1 MGRTRM
7 GGRFDP
13 EKYGMIFCPD
23 CSGSGK
29 SFMDPKG
36 DHVCKVCGGFG
47 LIIKRQEKAVVFDR
61 RFPTIFQAESPIDK

>member
-29 SFMDPKG
+29 SFMDPQG
-36 DHVCKVCGGFG
+36 DNVFKVCGGFG
-47 LIIKRQEKAVVFDR
+47 LIKKREKGSLLDK
-61 RFPTIFQAESPIDK
+61 RFPIVLLR